1 MITPLRTRGLLAAA
15 LALALPALVAAGPA
29 PAPAPDAA
37 DATNAAASGELL
49 AERLAQA
56 TTREGVA
63 RHLAAF
69 QRIAD
74 ASGGTRAAGTPG
86 HERSARYAGRL
97 LRAAGYEVTYQRF
110 TFPYR
115 ETLAERLT
123 LADGTEVPVKVM
135 TYSPNT
141 PPGGLTAEIAVVP
154 GTGCSPDAF
163 DLDIDVEGRIALIE
177 RGECT
182 FAEKQAAAA
191 EAGAVAALIS
201 NNVPGALTGTLGDA
215 DAGAIPTGGVSQE
228 DGQALAAADGAVML
242 SLEQRAEDRDTVNV
256 LATTPGGDRRTVVMA
271 GAHLDSVAE
280 GPGINDN
287 ASGAAG
293 LLETALRL
301 AAGGAAEGASEGDR
315 HPNAVRFAL
324 WSAEESGLLGS
335 EHYVGE
341 LTRRQREDIALYL
354 NFDMI
359 GSPNPGWF
367 VYDGDAVERE
377 APGSAGI
384 ERELAGFLGSRGH
397 ATRPAAFDGRSD
409 YAPFLDSGIPA
420 GGLFTGAEGVMTRAE
435 ARLWDGRAGEA
446 YDPCY
451 HAACDDL
458 DNISNTALTSN
469 AKAIAHTIGA
479 YAWHA
484 PS

>member
-1 MITPLRTRGLLAAA
+1 MIASLRIHSRWRLLLAAA
-15 LALALPALVAAGPA
+15 AVLPALAAA
-29 PAPAPDAA
+29 TPAPDTDTA
-37 DATNAAASGELL
+37 DADASGELL

-63 RHLAAF
+63 QHLSAF

-74 ASGGTRAAGTPG
+74 ASDGTRAAGTPG

-110 TFPYR
+110 TFSYR

-123 LADGTEVPVKVM
+123 RSDGTEVPVRVM
-135 TYSPNT
+135 TYSPST
-141 PPGGLTAEIAVVP
+141 PADGLTAELAAVP

-163 DLDIDVEGRIALIE
+163 DPDAVDGRIALVE

-201 NNVPGALTGTLGDA
+201 NDGPGALSGTLGDA
-215 DAGAIPTGGVSQE
+215 DAGVIPTAGVSRE
-228 DGQALAAADGAVML
+228 DGRALAEAGGTVRL
-242 SLEQRAEDRDTVNV
+242 RLEQRAEDRDTVNV
-256 LATTPGGDRRTVVMA
+256 LATTPGGDRDTVVMA

-287 ASGAAG
+287 ASGAAA

-301 AAGGAAEGASEGDR
+301 AAEDGEGGEGGEG

-335 EHYVGE
+335 EHYVAG
-341 LTRRQREDIALYL
+341 LTGRQRENIALYL
-354 NFDMI
+354 NLDMI

-367 VYDGDAVERE
+367 VYDGDAAESE
-377 APGSAGI
+377 APGSARI

-397 ATRPAAFDGRSD
+397 ATRPAELDGRSD
-409 YAPFLDSGIPA
+409 YAPFLDAGIPV
-420 GGLFTGAEGVMTRAE
+420 GGVFSGAEGVMTETE
-435 ARLWDGRAGEA
+435 ASLWDGRAGEA

-458 DNISNTALTSN
+458 DNISRTALTSN